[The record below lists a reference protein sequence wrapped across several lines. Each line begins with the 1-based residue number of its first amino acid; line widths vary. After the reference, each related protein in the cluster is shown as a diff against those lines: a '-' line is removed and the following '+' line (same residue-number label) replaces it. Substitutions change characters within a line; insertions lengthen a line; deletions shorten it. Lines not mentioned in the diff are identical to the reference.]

1 MGFPRQEYWS
11 GLLFSSP
18 RDLPKP
24 GMKLM
29 PFALQANSLPLSQQ
43 GSPNSCIV
51 SCIEKETSF
60 NSGKDIPRWEE
71 FAVGRK

>member
-1 MGFPRQEYWS
+1 
-11 GLLFSSP
+11 
-18 RDLPKP
+18 
-24 GMKLM
+24 M